1 MSYFNNNNNSSPYTF
16 SSYLNEGTSYSNK
29 NELIYRNNEEQTNS
43 QLKEKIQEKIETASR
58 YWRLFDE
65 VDFIGNSFKEVGKG
79 NFGIV
84 KKAQFK

>member
-58 YWRLFDE
+58 YWRLLAT
-65 VDFIGNSFKEVGKG
+65 SQ
-79 NFGIV
+79 NFLSMIRNRV
-84 KKAQFK
+84 K